1 MKTRVNFCR
10 CTQQSS
16 LLSTGFTL
24 KSQGSTG
31 SCPSR
36 AWLVAFTA
44 FFNDRRETIFVILI
58 SEEGA
63 VFLRKLG
70 VTKICSEFVLCAIAV
85 TLRNIMW
92 QQFFFS
98 VIGLWK
104 NPQCWVAIGF
114 IVGVSWINF
123 LLNRLWWSVTSMLLF
138 QRHFRLQRC
147 VHYSLLAAV
156 PGAVQQQD
164 TAVPARSMNGTL
176 GRGNTGSCA
185 QPDGC
190 RWKGIYHSCQHL
202 LPQDEKS
209 NISRN
214 AVAWSPRYCC
224 R

>member
-24 KSQGSTG
+24 KGQGSTG

-70 VTKICSEFVLCAIAV
+70 VTRICSEFVLCAIAV

-92 QQFFFS
+92 QQFFFFCNRIMKKPS
-98 VIGLWK
+98 VLSSNWLYCECVMEVLPACCFSRGISDCRGVCTTASWLQGQALCSSRT
-104 NPQCWVAIGF
+104 PQC
-114 IVGVSWINF
+114 
-123 LLNRLWWSVTSMLLF
+123 
-138 QRHFRLQRC
+138 
-147 VHYSLLAAV
+147 LLAAWMGHLAEETWALV
-156 PGAVQQQD
+156 HSLMAVGGREYT
-164 TAVPARSMNGTL
+164 TAVS
-176 GRGNTGSCA
+176 
-185 QPDGC
+185 
-190 RWKGIYHSCQHL
+190 
-202 LPQDEKS
+202 
-209 NISRN
+209 IS
-214 AVAWSPRYCC
+214 SPRM
-224 R
+224 RNRTFLEMLLHEVQGTAAVKI

>member
-1 MKTRVNFCR
+1 MKTRVNRCR

-63 VFLRKLG
+63 VFFEKAGSHKNLQWIRTLCHCSNFKKYY
-70 VTKICSEFVLCAIAV
+70 VTAIF
-85 TLRNIMW
+85 
-92 QQFFFS
+92 FFFS

-114 IVGVSWINF
+114 IVGVSRINF

-138 QRHFRLQRC
+138 QRHFSRRRC

-156 PGAVQQQD
+156 TPRCLLAVWMGHLAEETWALVHSLTNVGGREYT
-164 TAVPARSMNGTL
+164 TAVS
-176 GRGNTGSCA
+176 
-185 QPDGC
+185 
-190 RWKGIYHSCQHL
+190 
-202 LPQDEKS
+202 
-209 NISRN
+209 IS
-214 AVAWSPRYCC
+214 SPRV
-224 R
+224 RNRTFLEMLLHEVQGTAAVKI